1 MVSRFGAQVPPA
13 TTVAAWVDRLE
24 SRCLL
29 TLQVNPIT
37 MVAGQ
42 YFDGQ
47 VATFAAGDVQGSLS
61 DYQATVYWP
70 GSLNLS
76 TYGYIAPSG
85 PSTYV
90 IYSDNTYA
98 KPGTYPVNVVLTGAN
113 NSSAQASGTATVT
126 DAPLSTTPTTINPLR
141 QTLFSGAVA
150 SFSTTTLM
158 PSRRISRLSSTG
170 AMV

>member
-1 MVSRFGAQVPPA
+1 MNFLGWSPGSSRKSRQRP
-13 TTVAAWVDRLE
+13 TLAAWVDRLE

-85 PSTYV
+85 P
-90 IYSDNTYA
+90 
-98 KPGTYPVNVVLTGAN
+98 
-113 NSSAQASGTATVT
+113 
-126 DAPLSTTPTTINPLR
+126 
-141 QTLFSGAVA
+141 
-150 SFSTTTLM
+150 
-158 PSRRISRLSSTG
+158 
-170 AMV
+170 